1 METALET
8 LEEKDSLMYAS
19 ATMLYGLIE
28 LDTNNVQKAL
38 ESFLLAFSIRQPLMD
53 PDDAFVASSLNALS
67 IAYTELGD
75 FDKAV
80 ETGQQAIEIRL
91 RTKSDRIGN
100 SYSNMASLLM
110 RMGKADE
117 AEEMLKRCPSLKDFT
132 DETFLQTGNPRFSG

>member
-1 METALET
+1 
-8 LEEKDSLMYAS
+8 MYAS